1 MKNMACRVAFI
12 GCGSGCTGVFV
23 SLSTSDSELLELS
36 LSLIVFGASV
46 AESVASPAP
55 DSSVASCSSSSLLL
69 SSAD

>member
-1 MKNMACRVAFI
+1 MKNIACRVAFI

-23 SLSTSDSELLELS
+23 SLSASDSELLEL
-36 LSLIVFGASV
+36 GAAV